1 MFKFLFVAL
10 VSFWVAVAVA
20 KELSVQVEGLMNGMA
35 VLKING
41 QQRIIRKGQTSPEGV
56 KLVSSNNKQAVIQIG
71 TQKQVLGLSSHIS
84 GAYQAPKKASV
95 SIQQKNG
102 QYITS
107 GSINGRVVSFL
118 VDTGAT
124 SISMSMAEARRLGL
138 KLDRNNAVY
147 VGTAG
152 GRVIGYP
159 VMLDSVKVGGL
170 KASYVRAVVLE
181 SGFSGEILLGM
192 TFLQHVDIKHERGFM
207 VLEQNR

>member
-71 TQKQVLGLSSHIS
+71 KQEQVLGLSSHIS
-84 GAYQAPKKASV
+84 GAYKAPKKASV